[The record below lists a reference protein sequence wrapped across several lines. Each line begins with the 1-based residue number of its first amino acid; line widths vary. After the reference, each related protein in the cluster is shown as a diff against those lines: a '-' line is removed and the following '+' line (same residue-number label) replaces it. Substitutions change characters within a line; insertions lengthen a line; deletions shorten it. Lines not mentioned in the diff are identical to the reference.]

1 MQFHIESDL
10 RFHFIQCLHELLH
23 RICCQFVL
31 IISLFDV
38 NESNTIPLFKL
49 HFALCAAHAHTSRSC
64 AMAEK
69 CSKRCVIDKLG
80 PCVVV
85 RLVSENK
92 ENRLNPEFLQ
102 EYNKALD
109 QVER

>member
-1 MQFHIESDL
+1 
-10 RFHFIQCLHELLH
+10 
-23 RICCQFVL
+23 
-31 IISLFDV
+31 
-38 NESNTIPLFKL
+38 
-49 HFALCAAHAHTSRSC
+49 
-64 AMAEK
+64 MAEK
-69 CSKRCVIDKLG
+69 CSERCVIDKLG